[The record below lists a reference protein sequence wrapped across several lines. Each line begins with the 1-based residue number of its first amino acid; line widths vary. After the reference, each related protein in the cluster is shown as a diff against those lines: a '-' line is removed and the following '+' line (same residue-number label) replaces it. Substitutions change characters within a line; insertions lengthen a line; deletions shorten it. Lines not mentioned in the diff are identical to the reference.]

1 MKIDRD
7 AALHLIER
15 DTSLK
20 TGWQSADPLLRRN
33 WHQARARLE
42 FRHSNSSPDG
52 HYRSY
57 GNLILHPAI
66 AMARWGL
73 RMTRLNAERF

>member
-1 MKIDRD
+1 VLGVDAVDDGVFAMKIDRD

-20 TGWQSADPLLRRN
+20 TGWQSADPVLRRH

-42 FRHSNSSPDG
+42 FRHTNS
-52 HYRSY
+52 
-57 GNLILHPAI
+57 
-66 AMARWGL
+66 
-73 RMTRLNAERF
+73 